1 MIQGAKARR
10 SEFCKGKAV
19 NLETTFDGGPAP
31 GGSYYPESRHYVK
44 KCNKAGAGRH
54 PHGCGLG
61 GIDDDIF
68 RELISRDC
76 LTIEL
81 QLPGEPPRY
90 AAFKDLIQEGVS
102 VRWRD
107 PRFPGPR
114 RYLRE
119 SFWCESPFRLR
130 ARLQEIQQEERRKT
144 EQAHTKQLNLLNGFS
159 DQRDLQGRRSAW
171 R

>member
-10 SEFCKGKAV
+10 SEFSKGKAV
-19 NLETTFDGGPAP
+19 ELHTTFDGGPAR
-31 GGSYYPESRHYVK
+31 GGNFYPDSRHYVK
-44 KCNKAGAGRH
+44 KCNKPGAGRH
-54 PHGCGLG
+54 PHGGGLG

-68 RELISRDC
+68 RELIERDC

-114 RYLRE
+114 RYLKENFWHE
-119 SFWCESPFRLR
+119 SAFRLR
-130 ARLQEIQQEERRKT
+130 SRLEEISREEHL
-144 EQAHTKQLNLLNGFS
+144 QAEREHTKQLNLLDGFLS
-159 DQRDLQGRRSAW
+159 LANF
-171 R
+171 

>member
-10 SEFCKGKAV
+10 SEFSKGKAV
-19 NLETTFDGGPAP
+19 ELQTIFDGGPAP
-31 GGSYYPESRHYVK
+31 GGSYYPESRHYCK
-44 KCNKAGAGRH
+44 RCKGKNAGRH
-54 PHGCGLG
+54 PHGGGLG

-68 RELISRDC
+68 RELIERDC

-81 QLPGEPPRY
+81 QLPNEPVRY

-114 RYLRE
+114 RYLKENFWHE
-119 SFWCESPFRLR
+119 SAFRLR
-130 ARLQEIQQEERRKT
+130 SRLEEISREEHLQAEQE
-144 EQAHTKQLNLLNGFS
+144 HTKQLNLLDGFLS
-159 DQRDLQGRRSAW
+159 LANF
-171 R
+171 